1 MQTSVFDI
9 SGQGQQTE
17 SKIVV
22 ALERISQAF
31 RVLLWEESK
40 EFSLSPI
47 QIQILIFLHFHSEEK
62 RKVGYLAKE
71 FNLTKPTI
79 SDSVKLLE
87 LKKFVLKTVS
97 GTDGRSYTLQLT
109 PEGEK
114 IVQKTMSFASAIEQ
128 PVQHLSAQQK
138 EALLSGLLQVIH
150 QLQQAGIISLQ
161 RMCFSCRHYGRQEGG
176 HYCHLMEKP
185 LKDAELRIDC
195 PEHEV
200 AA

>member
-22 ALERISQAF
+22 TLERISQAF

-114 IVQKTMSFASAIEQ
+114 IVQKTMSFSSAIEL
-128 PVQHLSAQQK
+128 PVQLLSAQQK
-138 EALLSGLLQVIH
+138 EVILSGLLQVIH

-161 RMCFSCRHYGRQEGG
+161 RMCFSCRHYGQQEGG
-176 HYCHLMEKP
+176 HYCHLMGKP